1 MHIIKALVL
10 RSHSFP
16 ALTASARTLCCDYDA
31 LSRLFFCVKTTSKE
45 NKTIIEFFEYLH
57 KSRTKQKMAGIQK
70 LVVFNL
76 AIILPIFVLAATR
89 DESSPDL
96 DPDLG
101 RAADISIFTD
111 NEEIETPIQVD
122 DEGPNAGGVSLKI

>member
-1 MHIIKALVL
+1 
-10 RSHSFP
+10 
-16 ALTASARTLCCDYDA
+16 
-31 LSRLFFCVKTTSKE
+31 
-45 NKTIIEFFEYLH
+45 
-57 KSRTKQKMAGIQK
+57 MAGIQK

-76 AIILPIFVLAATR
+76 AIIFPIFVLAATR

-111 NEEIETPIQVD
+111 NEEIGTPIQVD
-122 DEGPNAGGVSLKI
+122 DKGPNAESVSLKSFAFLSIFS

>member
-1 MHIIKALVL
+1 
-10 RSHSFP
+10 
-16 ALTASARTLCCDYDA
+16 
-31 LSRLFFCVKTTSKE
+31 
-45 NKTIIEFFEYLH
+45 
-57 KSRTKQKMAGIQK
+57 MAGIQK

-76 AIILPIFVLAATR
+76 AIIFPIFVLAATR

-96 DPDLG
+96 DNPDLG

-122 DEGPNAGGVSLKI
+122 DKGPNAESVSLKSFAFLSIFS